1 MAASLTDIIRA
12 GAGGPEVKSGIAA
25 VEAGSMFAPGR
36 LDQLRAAAGLQ
47 PQGDIRQATAES
59 LTSAAEETYVDPSE
73 TPLVQDLSALLQ
85 GIKSRQAQTS
95 ANLQAIDTRD
105 SDDLGSAPTAQK
117 TIADQLSD
125 LSKDL
130 SSNENQ
136 SAMEAAAGLSGQGEL
151 ISGSDTTDDAMAN
164 QQAQTDAA
172 GTTSTT
178 TEATTTTQDG
188 DLGAMGLDGAPGD
201 EGPADPFEG
210 ILKKAMDSVAEAR
223 GEKPKKDINDYKE
236 EFALAT
242 GVDISGKPDKSQALM
257 ALGLSLMQNK
267 AGRGFNV
274 SNMLG
279 AIGEAGEKA
288 MPEFAKA
295 KAEAR
300 NAQIAA
306 GKFGLQQVA
315 ADKAAKAAKV
325 AARQKVVDE
334 LLKSQLDSVEAAKLE
349 GTKHLLKMK
358 QIELENDAKVSAAQI
373 EAGGKP
379 TEYGSVM
386 NLEDKAGLPGFVT
399 RKARNKSTN
408 VNHLMAPE
416 DEIVVFG
423 DALSDV
429 NEGLNAGATMARAVE
444 EAMRAPGGI
453 TGQRGMALIEGWGRS
468 IGMGINLDEEPIFE
482 TKTRTVKDENGNE
495 RTEEY
500 QVMTGMKKN
509 PTPLSGLKQ
518 ADAIRDRLISQ
529 FKRFL
534 TQETGNGISNVDIA
548 NIERLLGKA
557 NFLDD
562 PEDALFR
569 LKETMKIFE
578 SKRQKI
584 NNRLEMYMD
593 KDAYRTEDE
602 YNKSMDR
609 MNQAISRGY
618 NLPENI
624 FADFGDD
631 NVTID
636 PGSGL
641 QVFKMY

>member
-1 MAASLTDIIRA
+1 
-12 GAGGPEVKSGIAA
+12 
-25 VEAGSMFAPGR
+25 
-36 LDQLRAAAGLQ
+36 
-47 PQGDIRQATAES
+47 
-59 LTSAAEETYVDPSE
+59 
-73 TPLVQDLSALLQ
+73 
-85 GIKSRQAQTS
+85 
-95 ANLQAIDTRD
+95 
-105 SDDLGSAPTAQK
+105 
-117 TIADQLSD
+117 
-125 LSKDL
+125 
-130 SSNENQ
+130 
-136 SAMEAAAGLSGQGEL
+136 
-151 ISGSDTTDDAMAN
+151 
-164 QQAQTDAA
+164 
-172 GTTSTT
+172 
-178 TEATTTTQDG
+178 
-188 DLGAMGLDGAPGD
+188 
-201 EGPADPFEG
+201 
-210 ILKKAMDSVAEAR
+210 
-223 GEKPKKDINDYKE
+223 
-236 EFALAT
+236 
-242 GVDISGKPDKSQALM
+242 
-257 ALGLSLMQNK
+257 MQNK
-267 AGRGFNV
+267 AGRDFNV
-274 SNMLG
+274 SNALS
-279 AIGEAGEKA
+279 ALGEAGEKA
-288 MPEFAKA
+288 MPAFAKA
-295 KAEAR
+295 KSEAK
-300 NAQIAA
+300 AAKVAA

-315 ADKAAKAAKV
+315 ADKAAKATKV
-325 AARQKVVDE
+325 AAAQKVVDD

-349 GTKHLLKMK
+349 GTKHLLKM
-358 QIELENDAKVSAAQI
+358 QQLEFENDAKVTVAEI

-386 NLEDKAGLPGFVT
+386 KLEDKAGLPGFIT

-482 TKTRTVKDENGNE
+482 TRTRTVKDENGVE

-534 TQETGNGISNVDIA
+534 TQETGNGISNVEIA
-548 NIERLLGKA
+548 NIQRLLGKA
-557 NFLDD
+557 NFFDD

-569 LKETMKIFE
+569 LQETMKIFD

-624 FADFGDD
+624 FSDFGAD